1 MKRIFI
7 SLALLVFIVSCGD
20 DQAKIEELQQKLNQ
34 QERAIQEEKQRNLE
48 RELEKTNAELDKL
61 KEKDKKTKKISEPK
75 FNAYGFGSYPEAS
88 ERDLDDSELSDMT
101 ERELKIMRNEIFARH
116 GYIFKTKDMKN
127 YFSAQSWYRP
137 MYSNVT
143 NRITII
149 EKKNIDLIKSF
160 ENGDFSR

>member
-20 DQAKIEELQQKLNQ
+20 DQAKIEELRQKLNQ
-34 QERAIQEEKQRNLE
+34 QEEKQRNLE
-48 RELEKTNAELDKL
+48 RELEKTNAEIDKL
-61 KEKDKKTKKISEPK
+61 KDKLSITKKIRKPM
-75 FNAYGFGSYPEAS
+75 FYGFGSYPEAS

-149 EKKNIDLIKSF
+149 EKKNIDLINSF

>member
-20 DQAKIEELQQKLNQ
+20 DQAKIEELRQKLNQ

-48 RELEKTNAELDKL
+48 RELEKTNAEIDKL
-61 KEKDKKTKKISEPK
+61 KEKDWKLVSKLKKPK
-75 FNAYGFGSYPEAS
+75 VKACFGSYPQAS
-88 ERDLDDSELSDMT
+88 ERDLDDSELTDMT

>member
-20 DQAKIEELQQKLNQ
+20 DQAKIEELRQKLNQ
-34 QERAIQEEKQRNLE
+34 QEEKQRNLE
-48 RELEKTNAELDKL
+48 RELEKTNAEIDKL
-61 KEKDKKTKKISEPK
+61 KEKDKKSKKIRKPK
-75 FNAYGFGSYPEAS
+75 AKACCFGSYPQAS
-88 ERDLDDSELSDMT
+88 ERDLDDSELTDMT

>member
-20 DQAKIEELQQKLNQ
+20 DQAKIEELRQKLNQ
-34 QERAIQEEKQRNLE
+34 QEEKQRNLE
-48 RELEKTNAELDKL
+48 RELEKTNAEIDKL
-61 KEKDKKTKKISEPK
+61 KEKDKKSKKISEPK

-88 ERDLDDSELSDMT
+88 ERDLDDSELTDMT

>member
-20 DQAKIEELQQKLNQ
+20 DQAKIEELKQKLNQ
-34 QERAIQEEKQRNLE
+34 QERDIQEEKQRNLE
-48 RELEKTNAELDKL
+48 RELEKTNAEIDKL
-61 KEKDKKTKKISEPK
+61 KLKDKKSKKISEPLPET
-75 FNAYGFGSYPEAS
+75 FCLYPEAS
-88 ERDLDDSELSDMT
+88 ERDLDDSELMEMT
-101 ERELKIMRNEIFARH
+101 KRELKIMRNEIFARH

-127 YFSAQSWYRP
+127 YFSAQNWYRP

-160 ENGDFSR
+160 ENGGFSR

>member
-7 SLALLVFIVSCGD
+7 SLALLVFIVSCAD

-48 RELEKTNAELDKL
+48 RELEKTNAEIDKL
-61 KEKDKKTKKISEPK
+61 KENNKKSNKISEPK
-75 FNAYGFGSYPEAS
+75 FNAYGFGAYPEAS
-88 ERDLDDSELSDMT
+88 ERFLSDSELSEMSD
-101 ERELKIMRNEIFARH
+101 RELKIMRNEIFARY